1 MGRKSPTPHKE
12 QTWLSTNGLHAR
24 DSSFALWGNCGKA
37 SFAVMRMKNLKY
49 ANCGL
54 IRERRDIVN
63 ADLILP
69 LFADEI
75 LPVSI
80 RSVEANGPDTQAL
93 FHPV

>member
-1 MGRKSPTPHKE
+1 MHIPTGNHK
-12 QTWLSTNGLHAR
+12 Q
-24 DSSFALWGNCGKA
+24 
-37 SFAVMRMKNLKY
+37 V
-49 ANCGL
+49 
-54 IRERRDIVN
+54 VN

>member
-1 MGRKSPTPHKE
+1 MERTMRPGSYCSAGWRFLYLGERSPIPE
-12 QTWLSTNGLHAR
+12 LDWN
-24 DSSFALWGNCGKA
+24 
-37 SFAVMRMKNLKY
+37 
-49 ANCGL
+49 
-54 IRERRDIVN
+54 VN